1 MELATTRAPVRG
13 REMAPTLVRVV
24 LRYVER
30 NLGSAAAERVVRR
43 SGLGELDA
51 LRTDAE
57 GTRWFSR
64 AEVLALA
71 GAAARLCRDD
81 DFGRRVGEELVRSN
95 VVDGMLPVLRASG
108 SVEAALPGFL
118 NAGAKMAVT
127 RRMNLVESGPG
138 SAVIEAAFDP
148 PADADPFFCGIVN
161 GFYAAM
167 PWIYGACGSVVE
179 ISCQCRGDA
188 VCTYLLAWDD
198 EPQTDGRE
206 ADVRAIVGSESV
218 GRADPLLRR
227 FEQLQD
233 MAAALATAEDITSAL
248 RLVAELSALVV
259 SAPRHV
265 LAVRTSRGED
275 LRVHQQGWEDEEEA
289 RTVARRLERGEVR
302 PNEVVVPIASDKGH
316 YGVLSAIYSPGS
328 TAGDVERRLLASYAR
343 HAASAIE
350 AAAALESAR
359 RDRDT
364 AQALLS
370 LSRSLAVVTTQSE
383 VIDTLADI
391 LPAVLDSDH
400 VWLWMWNGDE
410 GRLELAATS
419 FDLPDRS
426 LPVVLLAAEVPGIQ
440 RLARRPEPA
449 FLDVGTEQ
457 APIDRHLVATGTR
470 WGAVVPIQAR
480 GDFLGVIVAGYPE
493 TLANADRDDLVDR
506 MEGLAGQAAAALDNA
521 RLLDRVRDQ
530 ALRDPMTGLPN
541 RPLIEDR
548 ATHAL
553 RSAAREGRSVGLL
566 FVDLDRFKIVN
577 DTLGHAAGDRLICRV
592 ADRIGESLRGGDTLA
607 RLGGDEF
614 VVLVP
619 HIDGIDTATAVATRI
634 IEGMRD
640 PFDFDGRKLF
650 VSCSVGVAVS
660 GAHGTTYAELLQHA
674 DSAMYEAKA
683 RGRNTYEVRAKP
695 IQPRSNE
702 GRTVLDLE
710 ADLHVAAERD
720 ELTLLYQPQIDFRTM
735 QIVAVEALL
744 RWDHHDLG
752 RLGPDAFLPM
762 AEESGLIVD
771 LDRWVRETAVA
782 QAVRWVERGTPLRV
796 AVNISTRDL
805 HRPTLRDEIGTLLR
819 RSGLEPRR
827 LELEITDR
835 VVMSEERLPALLA
848 DFRSLGVRLAID
860 DFGTGTSVLGRL
872 QRCPVD
878 VLKIDKGFVQTIT
891 AANPDAPVVAALMSL
906 AHELGMEVV
915 AEGVETAF
923 QGGLLRRLGGHLG
936 QGYFFS
942 PPVDADAIDDLLASQ
957 VRSLVC

>member
-1 MELATTRAPVRG
+1 MEVSLSPAPAIE
-13 REMAPTLVRVV
+13 REMAPVLVRVL

-30 NLGSAAAERVVRR
+30 NLGSAAAERAVRR
-43 SGLGELDA
+43 AGLGDLDELRVDV
-51 LRTDAE
+51 E
-57 GTRWFSR
+57 GTRWFTR
-64 AEVLALA
+64 DEVLQL
-71 GAAARLCRDD
+71 AAASAQLCRDD
-81 DFGRRVGEELVRSN
+81 DIGRRVGEELVRTN
-95 VVDGMLPVLRASG
+95 IVDGMLPVLRASA

-118 NAGAKMAVT
+118 NAGAKMAMT
-127 RRMNLVESGPG
+127 RRMSLVESSPG
-138 SAVIEAAFDP
+138 NAVIEASFE
-148 PADADPFFCGIVN
+148 PASHAHPFFCGVVN
-161 GFYAAM
+161 GFYATM

-188 VCTYLLAWDD
+188 TCTFLLAWDV
-198 EPQTDGRE
+198 EPNDAEG
-206 ADVRAIVGSESV
+206 DVRTIVGSDSV

-233 MAAALATAEDITSAL
+233 MAAALASAEDIPTVL
-248 RLVAELSALVV
+248 DRVAELSALVV
-259 SAPRHV
+259 SAPRHI
-265 LAVRTSRGED
+265 LAVRTAEGDPLQVR
-275 LRVHQQGWEDEEEA
+275 QQGWGDDEEGA
-289 RTVARRLERGEVR
+289 WATATRLDQGDVR
-302 PNEVVVPIASDKGH
+302 PNEVVVPVTSETGTF
-316 YGVLSAIYSPGS
+316 GVLAAIYSPGS
-328 TAGDVERRLLASYAR
+328 TGGDVEQRLLASYAKS
-343 HAASAIE
+343 AASAID

-364 AQALLS
+364 ARALLA
-370 LSRSLAVVTTQSE
+370 LSRSLGVVTTQTE
-383 VIDTLADI
+383 VVDTLADV
-391 LPAVLDSDH
+391 LPAVLDSDK
-400 VWLWMWNGDE
+400 VWLWMWNAAE
-410 GRLELAATS
+410 ERLELAATS
-419 FDLPDRS
+419 FALPDQD
-426 LPVVLLAAEVPGIQ
+426 LPVVLWAAEVPGIQ
-440 RLARRPEPA
+440 RLALHPEPA
-449 FLDVGTEQ
+449 FLEVGTER
-457 APIDRHLVATGTR
+457 APIDRHLVATGTQ

-480 GDFLGVIVAGYPE
+480 GDFLGVIVAGYREP
-493 TLANADRDDLVDR
+493 LAAADRDDLVDR

-548 ATHAL
+548 TAHAL
-553 RSAAREGRSVGLL
+553 RSSARDGTHVGLL

-577 DTLGHAAGDRLICRV
+577 DTLGHSAGDRLICRV
-592 ADRIGESLRGGDTLA
+592 ADRIAESLRGADTLA

-614 VVLVP
+614 VVLLP
-619 HIDGIDTATAVATRI
+619 QIDGIGAATNVANRI
-634 IEGMRD
+634 VEGLRE
-640 PFDFDGRKLF
+640 PFDFDGRRLF
-650 VSCSVGVAVS
+650 VSCSIGVAVS
-660 GAHGTTYAELLQHA
+660 GEHGETYGDLLQHA
-674 DSAMYEAKA
+674 DAAMYEAKA
-683 RGRNTYEVRAKP
+683 HGRNTFEVRAKRVGRVDP
-695 IQPRSNE
+695 

-735 QIVAVEALL
+735 KIVAVEALL

-752 RLGPDAFLPM
+752 RLAPDAFLPM
-762 AEESGLIVD
+762 AEESGLIVE

-782 QAVRWVERGTPLRV
+782 QAVRWVEQGTPLRV

-805 HRPTLRDEIGTLLR
+805 HRPTLRDEISDLLR
-819 RSGLEPRR
+819 RSGLEPRL

-923 QGGLLRRLGGHLG
+923 QGGLLRRLGGHLA

-957 VRSLVC
+957 VRSLVG

>member
-1 MELATTRAPVRG
+1 MELMVAPAPVQG
-13 REMAPTLVRVV
+13 REMAPTLVRVL

-43 SGLGELDA
+43 AGLGELEA
-51 LRTDAE
+51 LRADVD

-64 AEVLALA
+64 DEVLALA
-71 GAAARLCRDD
+71 QAGARICQDD
-81 DFGRRVGEELVRSN
+81 DFGRRIGEELVRSN
-95 VVDGMLPVLRASG
+95 IVDGMLPMLRSSG

-118 NAGAKMAVT
+118 NAGAKMAMT
-127 RRMNLVESGPG
+127 RRMKLVEASPG
-138 SAVIEAAFDP
+138 NAVIEAAFDP
-148 PADADPFFCGIVN
+148 ASDAHPFFCGVVN
-161 GFYAAM
+161 GFYSAM
-167 PWIYGACGSVVE
+167 PWIYGACGSIVE

-188 VCTYLLAWDD
+188 QCTYLLAWDG
-198 EPQTDGRE
+198 EPTSAADGDD
-206 ADVRAIVGSESV
+206 AVRAIVGSDSV
-218 GRADPLLRR
+218 GAADPLLRR

-233 MAAALATAEDITSAL
+233 MAAALATAEDISTAL
-248 RLVAELSALVV
+248 ELVADLSALVV

-265 LAVRTSRGED
+265 LAVRTSKTDE
-275 LRVHQQGWEDEEEA
+275 LRVHQQGWADSDEA
-289 RTVARRLERGEVR
+289 VAVAHRLDRGEVL
-302 PNEVVVPIASDKGH
+302 PNEIAVPVASDKGH

-328 TAGDVERRLLASYAR
+328 TAGDVERRLLASYAK

-364 AQALLS
+364 ARALLS
-370 LSRSLAVVTTQSE
+370 LSRALGLVTTQAE
-383 VIDTLADI
+383 VIDTLAEI

-400 VWLWMWNGDE
+400 VWLWMWNASAA
-410 GRLELAATS
+410 RLELAATS
-419 FDLPDRS
+419 FDLPDAD
-426 LPVVLLAAEVPGIQ
+426 LPTILEAAELPGIQ
-440 RLARRPEPA
+440 RLALRPEPA
-449 FLDVGTEQ
+449 FLDVGTER
-457 APIDRHLVATGTR
+457 APIDRHLVATGTQ

-480 GDFLGVIVAGYPE
+480 GDFLGVIVAGYRE
-493 TLANADRDDLVDR
+493 MLEASDRDDLVDR
-506 MEGLAGQAAAALDNA
+506 MEGLAGQAASALDNA

-553 RSAAREGRSVGLL
+553 RSAARDGSSVGLL
-566 FVDLDRFKIVN
+566 FIDLDRFKIVN
-577 DTLGHAAGDRLICRV
+577 DTLGHSAGDRLICRV
-592 ADRIGESLRGGDTLA
+592 AERLAESLRGADTLA

-614 VVLVP
+614 VVLLP
-619 HIDGIDTATAVATRI
+619 NIDSVETATGVANRI
-634 IEGMRD
+634 VEGLRA

-660 GAHGTTYAELLQHA
+660 GEHGETYGDLLQHA

-683 RGRNTYEVRAKP
+683 HGRNTYEVRAKRADP
-695 IQPRSNE
+695 VDRR
-702 GRTVLDLE
+702 RTVLDLE

-744 RWDHHDLG
+744 RWDHHELG

-762 AEESGLIVD
+762 AEESGLIVE

-782 QAVRWVERGTPLRV
+782 QAVRWVEQGTPLRV

-805 HRPTLRDEIGTLLR
+805 HRPTLRDEIGELLL
-819 RSGLEPRR
+819 RSGLEPHL

-835 VVMSEERLPALLA
+835 VVMSEERLPSLLA
-848 DFRSLGVRLAID
+848 DFRTLGVRLAID

-923 QGGLLRRLGGHLG
+923 QGGLLRRLGGHLA

-942 PPVDADAIDDLLASQ
+942 PPVDADAIDDLVASQ
-957 VRSLVC
+957 VRSLVG